1 MDDANQR
8 SRRPDA
14 SRNMRNDSRPRSDAA
29 SGGSGGLLSRY
40 GGGRPQDDGGDG
52 GTRQAPP
59 PQSFAPPPQAPSP
72 PPPSGGGA
80 GWRKYDHEA
89 GRWSEAPASNGH
101 DSSHEGGASQRAPY
115 ATPLK
120 DRLSRRP
127 SDDDPSTD
135 GKRGAWRAFTGQ
147 ARRLGSGMKRFT
159 EGIRTPRAGEW
170 RATDFDQDILEE
182 WDRNDSAPFEL
193 PPDPDDESGE
203 YRASSR
209 SARRDERRGP
219 GRNDA
224 RRDARLAPTSSRGG
238 FGGGRD
244 ARGGGPGGWDDNW
257 EDAGWET
264 GTWDTGWATDYQL
277 SASYEAGNGDSGFW
291 LPSRG
296 AGYDDEDDDDVISQ
310 SLSTLAHLSA
320 VGAPYGRVE
329 RARMLLRRRPAAA
342 AMLAFFLLGFML
354 TCCAPI
360 VPILRLGY
368 DAADAARRV
377 QNLQDILAGGT
388 SSLFNA
394 TKLKQAQEEVDGITH
409 DLYEINGAMNIAGAP
424 LAAVSPTM
432 RNYRLLTRIGFDL
445 TAAADEGLQ
454 VAQTLLTPLQGG
466 ALAADTG
473 TPGLTM
479 KDIAQARAVLADASG
494 RVQDAIGAFQALDP
508 NALPS
513 QLKPGSKYYRYLQ
526 LLPTGQAALFELNA
540 LLDSAPALLGIG
552 EPASYLVVAMDRTEL
567 RPIGGFMG
575 NYGFLTL
582 EGGKQSKSSPLTLY
596 DTYDIDKNYY
606 DTFVPDKSD
615 PRVCINQGPQPPEY
629 FWWFPY
635 GRGDPACTIAW
646 GLRDSGLSPDFPT
659 NARNAMQIVED
670 TPNAVPNNGKIPGKL
685 QGMIA
690 FTPVLIEMLLDP
702 KVLGPITMKQY
713 DNITVT
719 ADSLEHDIHLY
730 QLGGKAK
737 PDTTRKTFTHELA
750 TALLARIKA
759 LHGSQLKP
767 VLAVAEK
774 AIKDKELQIYFNDP
788 HAELILRQLGLASTI
803 NTGTGDGF
811 FVVDTNDS
819 GNKSNPYV
827 YETQTDYVTLLPNGG
842 ALHHL
847 RISVTYDKKNRNIFN
862 PVGPGETPFDDYND
876 IQRTYLPADA
886 TILGYAG
893 FNRPAFPSDGSGA
906 TCAPWSS
913 AAITDCGEDKS
924 HILSDPVT
932 TSDVPGRS
940 MIMGAL
946 YIRCGTGTSFY
957 MMSLA
962 QEHTDCISDSQP
974 HTQIIY
980 IEWYTPHTFTRDANG
995 HGTYTMTVEKQPGAV
1010 DRLTVYIDNQINAK
1024 NVNTSTPQIADEDTW
1039 GQLIGNKKPIINN
1052 QLIEANTVVSFNF

>member
-1 MDDANQR
+1 M
-8 SRRPDA
+8 
-14 SRNMRNDSRPRSDAA
+14 
-29 SGGSGGLLSRY
+29 
-40 GGGRPQDDGGDG
+40 
-52 GTRQAPP
+52 
-59 PQSFAPPPQAPSP
+59 
-72 PPPSGGGA
+72 
-80 GWRKYDHEA
+80 
-89 GRWSEAPASNGH
+89 
-101 DSSHEGGASQRAPY
+101 
-115 ATPLK
+115 
-120 DRLSRRP
+120 
-127 SDDDPSTD
+127 
-135 GKRGAWRAFTGQ
+135 RGAWRAFTGQ
-147 ARRLGSGMKRFT
+147 ARRFGSGMKRFT

-170 RATDFDQDILEE
+170 RATDFDQDTLEE

-193 PPDPDDESGE
+193 PPDPDDESRE

-209 SARRDERRGP
+209 SARRDEPPRS

-224 RRDARLAPTSSRGG
+224 RRDARPGPTPYRGG
-238 FGGGRD
+238 SGGGRD
-244 ARGGGPGGWDDNW
+244 ARGGGPRNWNDDEW

-264 GTWDTGWATDYQL
+264 GTWDTGWATDYQP
-277 SASYEAGNGDSGFW
+277 SASYETGGGDSGFW
-291 LPSRG
+291 SPSRG
-296 AGYDDEDDDDVISQ
+296 AGYDGENDDDVLSQ

-320 VGAPYGRVE
+320 VGESFGRVE
-329 RARMLLRRRPAAA
+329 RVRLLLRRRPAAA

-377 QNLQDILAGGT
+377 QNLQDLLAGGT

-454 VAQTLLTPLQGG
+454 VGQTLLTPLQGG
-466 ALAADTG
+466 ALSADNG

-479 KDIAQARAVLADASG
+479 KDIAQARAVLNDASG
-494 RVQDAIGAFQALDP
+494 RVQDATAAFQALDP

-513 QLKPGSKYYRYLQ
+513 QLKPGSKYYKYLQ
-526 LLPTGQAALFELNA
+526 LLPTGQAALSELNS

-552 EPASYLVVAMDRTEL
+552 DPASYLVVAMDRSEL

-582 EGGKQSKSSPLTLY
+582 DGGKQSKASPLTLY

-606 DTFVPDKSD
+606 DTFVPNKSD
-615 PRVCINQGPQPPEY
+615 PSVCINQGPQPPEY

-670 TPNAVPNNGKIPGKL
+670 TPYAVPNNGKIPGKL

-702 KVLGPITMKQY
+702 KVLGPITLPQY
-713 DNITVT
+713 NITVT
-719 ADSLEHDIHLY
+719 ADALEHDIHEF

-737 PDTTRKTFTHELA
+737 PDTNRKTFTHELA
-750 TALLARIKA
+750 TALLAKIKS
-759 LHGSQLKP
+759 LHGPGLKP

-788 HAELILRQLGLASTI
+788 HAELILRQLGLASTV
-803 NTGTGDGF
+803 NTGNGDGF
-811 FVVDTNDS
+811 YVVDTNDS

-827 YETQTDYVTLLPNGG
+827 YETQTDSVTLLPNGG

-847 RISVTYDKKNRNIFN
+847 RISVTYDKQNRNIFN
-862 PVGPGETPFDDYND
+862 PTSGETPFDDYSD
-876 IQRTYLPADA
+876 VQRTYLPADA

-893 FNRPAFPSDGSGA
+893 YGPPYFQQFGRDYCLPEGA
-906 TCAPWSS
+906 S
-913 AAITDCGEDKS
+913 AGVSDCGED
-924 HILSDPVT
+924 HTHVLGNPVL
-932 TSDVPGRS
+932 TSDVAGRA
-940 MIMGAL
+940 MIMGAVFL
-946 YIRCGTGTSFY
+946 RCGASPSYSQVDIAT
-957 MMSLA
+957 
-962 QEHTDCISDSQP
+962 EHQQCTDNSQP
-974 HTQIIY
+974 HTQTIY
-980 IEWYTPHTFTRDANG
+980 IEWYTPHAFTRDANG

-1010 DRLTVYIDNQINAK
+1010 DHLTVYIDNQINAK
-1024 NVNTSTPQIADEDTW
+1024 NLNTSAPQIADEDTW
-1039 GQLIGNKKPIINN
+1039 KQLIGNKKPVINN